1 MMLNKFKL
9 LILFF
14 LVICLSACG
23 SVKEGFTMKK
33 KENSDEFLVEKK
45 SPLILPPDYND
56 LPVPQEEIIEQS
68 DENKEIKTLIE
79 KVDDTNSNNSQNTD
93 KTFEETLLEK
103 IKNN

>member
-1 MMLNKFKL
+1 MLNKFKL

-14 LVICLSACG
+14 LAISVSACG

-45 SPLILPPDYND
+45 SPLILPPDYNE
-56 LPVPQEEIIEQS
+56 LPVPQEGIIEQS

-79 KVDDTNSNNSQNTD
+79 KIEDTSSNNSQNID